1 MLHMLQNEFDQ
12 ELVDQTSPPGW
23 PNPRPEGRYNLVVVG
38 AGPAGLVCAAGAA
51 GLGARVALIEK
62 YRLGGDCLHYGC
74 VPSKA
79 VIRSARSAAEARR
92 AGEFGVR
99 VTGPIG
105 VDFADL
111 MQRMRRLR
119 AGISHHDS
127 AARFRRLGV
136 DVYFG
141 APRFTGPDTIEVGG
155 QTLRFARAAITT
167 GARPADPGLTGLDQ
181 TGYLTNETVFDLTEL
196 PRRLVVLGAGPIGC
210 ELAQA
215 FRRFGSEV
223 HLVNRSDRMLPK
235 ESPEAVAIVR
245 RQFERDGIHLHLGV
259 KLLGGERQGD
269 QVSFVIEEAGRRMA
283 LPADA
288 ILVAVGRKANVE
300 NLGLEAAGVEYD
312 AKGVSV
318 DDHLRT
324 TNQRIYAAG
333 DVCSAYKFTHA
344 ADAMARI
351 VLRNALFFGRARASA
366 LVIPRCT
373 YTDPEVAHVGL
384 TAEQAKEQGIEVETF
399 HQELADVDRAVV
411 DGEAEG
417 FAAVHV
423 RQGSDRIVGAT
434 IVAPHAGEMIGEVAL
449 AMTNKLGLSALAG
462 TVHAYPTQIE
472 VLKRLGDAYMRT
484 KLTPRTAK
492 LLRLILRWRR

>member
-1 MLHMLQNEFDQ
+1 MMNWWNRHH
-12 ELVDQTSPPGW
+12 PPTGPIPVRRAATTW
-23 PNPRPEGRYNLVVVG
+23 WSWG
-38 AGPAGLVCAAGAA
+38 AGPSGLVCAAGSA

-223 HLVNRSDRMLPK
+223 HLVNRSARMLSK

-245 RQFERDGIHLHLGV
+245 RQFERDSIHLHLGV

-269 QVSFVIEEAGRRMA
+269 QTSFVIEEAGRRVA

-312 AKGVSV
+312 SQGVHV

-324 TNQRIYAAG
+324 TTQRIYAAG

-384 TAEQAKEQGIEVETF
+384 TAEQAKEQGIAVDTF

-411 DGEAEG
+411 DGETEG
-417 FAAVHV
+417 FAAVHI

-434 IVAPHAGEMIGEVAL
+434 IVAPHAGGMIGEVAL
-449 AMTNKLGLSALAG
+449 AMTQQLGLSALAG
-462 TVHAYPTQIE
+462 TIHAYPTQVE
-472 VLKRLGDAYMRT
+472 VLKCLGDAYMRI
-484 KLTPRTAK
+484 KLTLRTAK
-492 LLRLILRWRR
+492 LLRTLLSWRR